1 MRVHVYDLQVGD
13 RLLHD
18 VFNPYGLYV
27 LPKNKI
33 LTAEDIVKLR
43 NHRIE
48 YVEIDYREPQED
60 DYTPPPQ
67 ARQIVEEAGPRF
79 ESAVKGM
86 KDYYLRVSGENGGS
100 IGEEE
105 VTGHFDPLIENL
117 RKESDFV
124 SVLLLLNTQDEYT
137 FQHSVQVG
145 MISYTLAR
153 WLGKEEEEARLIA
166 KAGYLH
172 DIGKSKI
179 DPAILNKPA
188 SLTEEEFELVKTH
201 TVHGYHILNRS
212 MPERPEFGLVAL
224 QHHERLDGSGYPQ
237 GLRGDA
243 IHPYARIVA
252 VADVYSAMISPRAY
266 RKKRDLLDVLQ
277 ELQRLSFS
285 ELDPVVVHTFINNM
299 IPNFIGK
306 RILFK
311 NGQTGTIIMNNPHDP
326 FRPLVKIKNE
336 FIDLSR
342 RKDLVIETIFV

>member
-13 RLLHD
+13 RLLSD
-18 VFNPYGLYV
+18 VFNPYGLFV

-33 LTAEDIVKLR
+33 LTSEDIVKLR

-48 YVEIDYREPQED
+48 YVEIDYRQPEED

-67 ARQIVEEAGPRF
+67 AKQIVEQAGPRF

-86 KDYYLRVSGENGGS
+86 KDYYLRVNNDGS
-100 IGEEE
+100 IEESE
-105 VTGHFDPLIENL
+105 VTSDFEPLIENL

-124 SVLLLLNTQDEYT
+124 SVLLLLNNQDEYT

-188 SLTEEEFELVKTH
+188 SLTEEEFEKVKNH
-201 TVHGYHILNRS
+201 TVYGYHILNRS

-237 GLRGDA
+237 GLRGDD

-266 RKKRDLLDVLQ
+266 RKKRDLLYVLQ

-285 ELDPVVVHTFINNM
+285 ELDPVIVHTFIRNM

-311 NGQTGTIIMNNPHDP
+311 DGQTGTIIMNNPHDP
-326 FRPLVKIKNE
+326 FRPLVKIRND
-336 FIDLSR
+336 FVDLSR
-342 RKDLVIETIFV
+342 RTDLAIVTIFV